1 MKKPSLTP
9 KQAAFVAA
17 KVAGMTHEAAAIH
30 AGYSPNGARQ
40 AGCEMMKRTHIK
52 SAVALGKRH
61 AAKGDTPPGEP
72 GAPRREEVKMPRDHY
87 ADPMHFLQD
96 VVNHKQLSMTMRT
109 RAAEQLMPYLHARV
123 GEKGKKEQKNDDA
136 KKVASGG
143 KLSPSAAPG
152 KVVNIRG

>member
-1 MKKPSLTP
+1 MKKLPLTP

-17 KVAGMTHEAAAIH
+17 KVAGMTHEAAALH

-40 AGCEMMKRTHIK
+40 AGGELMTRAHVKA
-52 SAVALGKRH
+52 AVAAGKRQ
-61 AAKGDTPPGEP
+61 AAKGDTPPGET
-72 GAPRREEVKMPRDHY
+72 GAPRRDVEMQRDHY

-96 VVNHKQLSMTMRT
+96 IINHKSLSITARA
-109 RAAEQLMPYLHARV
+109 RAAEQLMPYMHARV

-136 KKVASGG
+136 AKIARGG